1 MRTHMHDAELLRR
14 YAEDGSQEA
23 FAELVRLRLG
33 LVYSAALRLSTG
45 DAHRAQDVTQIV
57 FSDLAR
63 KAPSLCRHRAL
74 VGWLYTSTRY
84 AAATMA
90 KTERRRLVREQEAHM
105 MNENQI
111 SLDTEI
117 PVERLRPLLDDAL
130 HKLSDVDRRV
140 LLLRYFDGCS
150 MASEPM
156 ITGERGWPPDVSA
169 RRDPLP

>member
-1 MRTHMHDAELLRR
+1 
-14 YAEDGSQEA
+14 
-23 FAELVRLRLG
+23 
-33 LVYSAALRLSTG
+33 
-45 DAHRAQDVTQIV
+45 
-57 FSDLAR
+57 
-63 KAPSLCRHRAL
+63 
-74 VGWLYTSTRY
+74 
-84 AAATMA
+84 
-90 KTERRRLVREQEAHM
+90 M